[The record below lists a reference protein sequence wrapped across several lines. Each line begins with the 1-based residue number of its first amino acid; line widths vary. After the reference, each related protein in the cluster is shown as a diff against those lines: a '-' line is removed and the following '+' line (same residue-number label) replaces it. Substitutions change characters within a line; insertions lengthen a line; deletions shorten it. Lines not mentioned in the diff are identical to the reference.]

1 MKKALIYGLN
11 LTKKV
16 AKMNYKYKIKIK
28 SGTGQYYDYGNC
40 DLLLKECETPFLP
53 RVGEIIQ
60 INFNDEINPT
70 TGKKCI
76 RYYNFLVRDIQYWI
90 SEDRNGIDVYVV
102 PIDGYKC

>member
-1 MKKALIYGLN
+1 
-11 LTKKV
+11 
-16 AKMNYKYKIKIK
+16 MNYKYKIKIK

-60 INFNDEINPT
+60 INFNDEVNPT